1 MFIIDCIVICIV
13 FRLVVNV
20 TKGFFVFVRLQNLE
34 EDLIVKNVKLIIVDS
49 IASLVRKEFDSRGPR
64 NMIERTNLLA
74 KEAAIL
80 KYLAAEFKIP
90 VSFLFIICRNII
102 VNYF

>member
-1 MFIIDCIVICIV
+1 MF
-13 FRLVVNV
+13 
-20 TKGFFVFVRLQNLE
+20 TKGFIVLVRLQNLE

-49 IASLVRKEFDSRGPR
+49 IASLVRKEFDSRGSR

-80 KYLAAEFKIP
+80 KYLAEEFKIP
-90 VSFLFIICRNII
+90 VSIFLS
-102 VNYF
+102 YL